1 MLIVTLAVSNFS
13 NQIPKF
19 SRKNWEQ
26 RSVGIV
32 FWCRKLE
39 IKQDKMSIDAILW
52 SKWHG
57 LSFMRQF
64 TAIVGKGSNI
74 RQYMNPWQIEQ
85 KLPEALNLFLTLTPY
100 PFTFSMMPEMLLH
113 LKKCMDAALVYL
125 TQYNDKV
132 AIVVANFALLT
143 DLYININ

>member
-1 MLIVTLAVSNFS
+1 
-13 NQIPKF
+13 
-19 SRKNWEQ
+19 
-26 RSVGIV
+26 
-32 FWCRKLE
+32 
-39 IKQDKMSIDAILW
+39 
-52 SKWHG
+52 
-57 LSFMRQF
+57 MRQF
-64 TAIVGKGSNI
+64 TAIVG
-74 RQYMNPWQIEQ
+74 
-85 KLPEALNLFLTLTPY
+85 NLFHTLTPY